1 MSRMRRHRT
10 PAGYLHHLC
19 EGKPGLRSI
28 AASGGILLWPQS
40 HFDWARPGIILY
52 GVSPLDDRSTGAI
65 LAASR

>member
-1 MSRMRRHRT
+1 MRRHRT
-10 PAGYLHHLC
+10 PAGYLPTFT

-40 HFDWARPGIILY
+40 HFDWVRPTGIILY
-52 GVSPLDDRSTGAI
+52 GVSPLDANPPAQI